1 MKFLCDQDVFA
12 STVRFL
18 TGLGHNVQT
27 AFQLGLAREDDSEIL
42 RIAQEQGR
50 ILVTRD
56 RDYGKLVFVQNCGA
70 GVCFLRMLPATQN
83 VVHAEL
89 ERVLSLY
96 TEPEL
101 LITFVVIEPGQHRI
115 RKPVASQGP

>member
-12 STVRFL
+12 STVGFL
-18 TGLGHNVQT
+18 IGLGHDVQT
-27 AFQLGLAREDDSEIL
+27 AFQLGLSQEEDGELL
-42 RIAQEQGR
+42 RIAQAHGR
-50 ILVTRD
+50 IMVTRD
-56 RDYGKLVFVQNCGA
+56 RDFGNLVFVQNAGA

-96 TEPEL
+96 TEPDL
-101 LITFVVIEPGQHRI
+101 LNAFVVVEPGQHRF
-115 RKPVASQGP
+115 RKPVVNQGP